1 MEPEFDV
8 TDEIME
14 FMEEMS
20 EERAEL
26 LSIRCQRAIEE
37 LGEDADQEEQAE
49 ACIQEIKVM
58 YLTDILQELQ
68 DQGLVEV
75 TGISE
80 DGELIYAA
88 RKPD

>member
-37 LGEDADQEEQAE
+37 LGEDADQDAQAE

-68 DQGLVEV
+68 SEGLVEV